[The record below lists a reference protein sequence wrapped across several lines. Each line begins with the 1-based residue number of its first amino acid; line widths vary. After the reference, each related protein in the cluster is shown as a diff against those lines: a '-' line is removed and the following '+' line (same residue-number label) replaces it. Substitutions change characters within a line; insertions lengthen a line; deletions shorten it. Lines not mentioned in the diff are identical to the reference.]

1 MSRIECQYCKKEYK
15 TISSLNHHIKTAK
28 FCLSIQK
35 KEIIIKEYKCEF
47 CKNIYKNK
55 RNLQTHI
62 ITCKAKSIFDSEKSL
77 KEKHEEEIRQV
88 KENFLK
94 EINEQ
99 KIYIASLEAKIE
111 IYERDHNVISDIAKQ
126 TKITNTNT
134 SNIVNNLA
142 VYDID
147 KITENFS
154 HKLEYI
160 TKEDI
165 MNGQKGIANILA
177 PCLYDQNGN
186 KMITCSDKARL
197 VFTRLDENNQKT
209 KDVELKS
216 LVSVIKPL
224 ALQKADAVLDEHN
237 KLKAQLYTIENLKC
251 QNKDYRNYIQNFQ
264 EVIDGYRKSNTHK
277 KLILDYEKKIRQY
290 QENIRENEEMILSL
304 EERESEIENESES
317 ENESKSDENKF
328 NKVGKFNK
336 LSKFSKVEKN
346 LKIEDIE
353 IENEKLLDGHTEIQY
368 LDKEPIKFARQ
379 ISKMI

>member
-1 MSRIECQYCKKEYK
+1 METLKEF
-15 TISSLNHHIKTAK
+15 I
-28 FCLSIQK
+28 
-35 KEIIIKEYKCEF
+35 CEF
-47 CKNIYKNK
+47 CNSKLKAK
-55 RNLQTHI
+55 RNLQLHKS
-62 ITCKAKSIFDSEKSL
+62 TCKAKSIFEAEKNL
-77 KEKHEEEIRQV
+77 KEKHEEEIHKLSEKHEEEIRQI

-94 EINEQ
+94 EINQQ

-304 EERESEIENESES
+304 EERESEIES

-328 NKVGKFNK
+328 NNFNKFNKVGKV
-336 LSKFSKVEKN
+336 SKFSKVEKN